1 MSIGVQFLTTG
12 MRRAVSNLT
21 SPWEYFDLPVPD
33 EPAIRSRE
41 DRAKYEADAER
52 NKERPRR
59 SSGVFTKTFE
69 QAVQDLKS
77 MKM

>member
-1 MSIGVQFLTTG
+1 

-21 SPWEYFDLPVPD
+21 SPWEYFNLPVPD

-41 DRAKYEADAER
+41 DRARYEADGER
-52 NKERPRR
+52 ARERPRR

-69 QAVQDLKS
+69 QAVQDLKG
-77 MKM
+77 MKV